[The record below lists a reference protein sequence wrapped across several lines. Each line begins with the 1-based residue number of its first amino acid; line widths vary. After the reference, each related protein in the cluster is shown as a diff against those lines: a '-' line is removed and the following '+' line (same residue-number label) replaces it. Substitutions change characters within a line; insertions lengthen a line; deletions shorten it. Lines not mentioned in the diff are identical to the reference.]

1 MNGVHDMGG
10 MDGFGK
16 VEPEPNEPMFH
27 TEWEARVLAMVRA
40 MGAAGAF
47 NIDTSRFY
55 REALPPACL
64 SRQFLLQEMAARARG
79 PAGRQ
84 RLHRARTRSPPA
96 MRLQPAKPLKRGK
109 FTLDDVE
116 RVMVR
121 GKFGRPAPAPA
132 KFKAGDRV
140 RAKNIHPA
148 THTRLPRYVRGHVG
162 VIEREHGCHVFPDT
176 AAMEAGENPQWL
188 YTVVF
193 DGARALGRRMPIR
206 RSRYPSMRSSPIWSR
221 HDGHA
226 AARAT
231 SAIPEHSPRR
241 RRPGVSRALGG
252 AGLCDGADA
261 A

>member
-27 TEWEARVLAMVRA
+27 DRMGRRVLAMVRA
-40 MGAAGAF
+40 MGAAGAL

-55 REALPPACL
+55 RETLPPHVYL
-64 SRQFLLQEMAARARG
+64 GSSYYKKWLLGLEDTAGRARA
-79 PAGRQ
+79 
-84 RLHRARTRSPPA
+84 LSPP
-96 MRLQPAKPLKRGK
+96 RRSRPATRCSRRKPLKRGK

-121 GKFGRPAPAPA
+121 GKFGRAAPAPA

-162 VIEREHGCHVFPDT
+162 VVERDHGCHVFPDT
-176 AAMEAGENPQWL
+176 AAIGRRRESAMAL
-188 YTVVF
+188 HRRVRRRASC
-193 DGARALGRRMPIR
+193 GARTPIR
-206 RSRYPSMRSSPIWSR
+206 RVKSRSTRSSPIWS
-221 HDGHA
+221 A
-226 AARAT
+226 A
-231 SAIPEHSPRR
+231 
-241 RRPGVSRALGG
+241 
-252 AGLCDGADA
+252 
-261 A
+261 